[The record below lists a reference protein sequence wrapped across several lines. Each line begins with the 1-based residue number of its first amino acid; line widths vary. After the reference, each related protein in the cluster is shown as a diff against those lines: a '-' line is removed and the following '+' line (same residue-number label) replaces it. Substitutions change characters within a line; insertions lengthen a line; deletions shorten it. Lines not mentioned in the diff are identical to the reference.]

1 VDEDLNILEGERE
14 AEDMIVEAYT
24 AVLLAFL
31 SLERYLYTSS
41 KEKLYLVSLVLHVFC
56 FSFLSVDY
64 ITFFLL
70 KSVVR

>member
-1 VDEDLNILEGERE
+1 MNILEGERE

-41 KEKLYLVSLVLHVFC
+41 KGTP
-56 FSFLSVDY
+56 FLS
-64 ITFFLL
+64 LL
-70 KSVVR
+70 YSRCCV

>member
-1 VDEDLNILEGERE
+1 MDQCNYISADCEDVIWLHVAKPQVDEDLNILEGERE

-41 KEKLYLVSLVLHVFC
+41 QDI
-56 FSFLSVDY
+56 FS
-64 ITFFLL
+64 
-70 KSVVR
+70 